1 MAATIVVLLLV
12 WAGHSVART
21 LWLLV
26 VTPAT
31 DNAMGH
37 QFPAE
42 TASHL
47 TQFMPVDLAAVQ
59 QALILTD
66 STAFRANELHNER
79 VQTAEGTRLDLRLHG
94 AVVGSSDA
102 DSRAIIAGGGAQHVY
117 RPGDNLRGNYSGVS
131 LLEIYVTHVVLDN
144 NGRIESLWMYD
155 EDTSSAAITETLTSQ
170 SITHTILRAPERL
183 QEDAPQAAQHRATE
197 TPVSFAEHVR
207 LQVFLEDGAVRGLQ
221 LRYGSRQV
229 ILSRFGLQV
238 GDIITAVDGIAVSS
252 PTQLQSFLQKMEQ
265 KSTFSL
271 SVRRADTTMI
281 IDITQ
286 AMWSS

>member
-1 MAATIVVLLLV
+1 
-12 WAGHSVART
+12 
-21 LWLLV
+21 
-26 VTPAT
+26 
-31 DNAMGH
+31 MGH

-117 RPGDNLRGNYSGVS
+117 RPGDNLRGSYSGVS
-131 LLEIYVTHVVLDN
+131 LLEVFATHVVLEN

-155 EDTSSAAITETLTSQ
+155 ERASSAATAETLNAQ
-170 SITHTILRAPERL
+170 SIAQPPPGAPERF
-183 QEDAPQAAQHRATE
+183 QETSLESAQNLTTVE
-197 TPVSFAEHVR
+197 PFSFAEHVR

-221 LRYGSRQV
+221 LRYGSRQD

-238 GDIITAVDGIAVSS
+238 GDIITAVDGIVVSS